1 MQKPVLF
8 AFDDSA
14 EGCLLMNEEIPP
26 GTLNSRDLDALGGQ
40 ILMRGDVRLD
50 REGGDL
56 WALLASGSSL
66 PRRYRFVSRREL
78 PSLFDYNF
86 FVRAGVA
93 FQIMNL
99 HRHNRFC
106 GACGGPM
113 KKHEKDR
120 AMACPSCGHVVYPSL
135 SPAVIMSVEK
145 DGMLLMG
152 RGANF
157 PPGRYSVLAGFVEP
171 GETLEE
177 AVSREVYEES
187 RIRVKNV
194 RYFASQ
200 PWPFPNSFMLAF
212 QADWESGEPE
222 ADNEEVQSVRW
233 FTPEDLPDIPPS
245 VSISRRLID
254 DWLGRQGKGKKGE

>member
-1 MQKPVLF
+1 MRDPVLF

-14 EGCLLMNEEIPP
+14 EGRLLMKTEVPP
-26 GTLNSRDLDALGGQ
+26 GVLRSHDLEGLCERV
-40 ILMRGDVRLD
+40 LMYGDVHRD
-50 REGGDL
+50 RGEGDQ
-56 WALLASGSSL
+56 WALLSAGSVV
-66 PRRYRFVSRREL
+66 PRGYRLVSRREL
-78 PSLFDYNF
+78 PALFDYEF

-99 HRHNRFC
+99 HRYNRFC

-113 KKHEKDR
+113 KEHEKDR
-120 AMACPSCGHVVYPSL
+120 AMVCPSCGHVVYPSL

-145 DGMLLMG
+145 DGKLLMG
-152 RGANF
+152 HGASF

-177 AVSREVYEES
+177 AVCREVYEES

-212 QADWESGEPE
+212 QADWESGEPV
-222 ADNEEVQSVRW
+222 ADNEEMLSVRW
-233 FTPEDLPDIPPS
+233 FTLDDLPDIPPGVS
-245 VSISRRLID
+245 VSRKLID
-254 DWLGRQGKGKKGE
+254 DWLERQTGDKKEE